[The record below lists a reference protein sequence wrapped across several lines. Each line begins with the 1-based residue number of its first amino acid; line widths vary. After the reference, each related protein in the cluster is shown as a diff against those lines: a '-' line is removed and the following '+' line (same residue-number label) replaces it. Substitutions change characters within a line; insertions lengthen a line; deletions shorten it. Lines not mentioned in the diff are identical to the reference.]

1 VIEGLAHKIP
11 MLLSDISD
19 LRRFNFPERNYGKD
33 LNGFVALCEN
43 FRYKL
48 HDLRVPEEIS
58 ISILEGRSIE
68 IVSTE
73 WENFLNKR

>member
-1 VIEGLAHKIP
+1 

-19 LRRFNFPERNYGKD
+19 LRRFNLPERNYGKD

-58 ISILEGRSIE
+58 NNILDSRSIE
-68 IVSTE
+68 IVRTA
-73 WENFLNKR
+73 WENFLKER